1 LLSPAI
7 VSANTKTKAT
17 TKQGVFAHKGAQT
30 SAVIKFLFVLTT
42 HTGANCNQPAEP
54 AEDWRSDCLR
64 EQDLLVGEFC
74 GILGRLHSDEKLA
87 QTNNNAEL
95 NKSAKPVTNTADH
108 KCGEKTEKR
117 EGVQRREGTL
127 RAETISYRCCR
138 TDRPSCPVLYIYIY
152 VCVCFCFFLFSHK
165 GGANRGKP
173 REEKNIVGAL
183 AFGATRRG
191 WSGLLSGPVTVV
203 PERDAGGDRRTRSR
217 VGVGAGRDSREAAT
231 VFFVFFRP
239 ANGGRRRNRNAA
251 ASVPRVGEKNTESA
265 AIKTGST
272 HQFNPNTYR
281 MKVQD

>member
-1 LLSPAI
+1 VPNPSQTLLI
-7 VSANTKTKAT
+7 
-17 TKQGVFAHKGAQT
+17 T
-30 SAVIKFLFVLTT
+30 SAERKQKNERECKGGKARCEPRRFL
-42 HTGANCNQPAEP
+42 TGVAEP
-54 AEDWRSDCLR
+54 IDP
-64 EQDLLVGEFC
+64 
-74 GILGRLHSDEKLA
+74 LA
-87 QTNNNAEL
+87 L
-95 NKSAKPVTNTADH
+95 F
-108 KCGEKTEKR
+108 
-117 EGVQRREGTL
+117 
-127 RAETISYRCCR
+127 
-138 TDRPSCPVLYIYIY
+138 YIYIY